1 MSINHQRRSAYDLVV
16 VGAGVIGLAS
26 AWRAARAGLSV
37 LVLERDQPGAG
48 ASGVAAGML
57 APVTEADFGEQELL
71 ALNLEGRA
79 MWGAF
84 ASALQE
90 RTGLPSGYAD
100 SGCLVVAADR
110 DDVAELRRLHDFH
123 HTLGL
128 DSEWLTPRAA
138 RALEPGLSPRIGGAI
153 SAPHDG
159 HVDPRAVVAALAAAL
174 EADGGELRA
183 GCAVEGLLEDDGGRV
198 SGVRTTGG
206 ERIAA
211 EAVLVAAGAWS
222 AGLAPDAPR
231 VRPVKGQLLELRV
244 REGRPAPAAR
254 LVRTPRCYV
263 VSRPDGRVVVGATT
277 EEQGFDTSVTADGV
291 FRLLEA
297 ALEVLPDV
305 AELDHGPRPQ
315 RRAAGTPDRRARARR
330 ARGGR
335 GRRGALMP
343 TVVLNGDARDL
354 PAGATVADAVRSTGA
369 PGDGRGVAVALD
381 GEVVP
386 RASWTTHELTEGE
399 RVEVLHAVQGG

>member
-1 MSINHQRRSAYDLVV
+1 MSFDHQRRSAYDLVV
-16 VGAGVIGLAS
+16 VGAGAIGLAS

-37 LVLERDQPGAG
+37 LVLERDEPGAG

-84 ASALQE
+84 ASALEE

-153 SAPHDG
+153 SAPYDG
-159 HVDPRAVVAALAAAL
+159 YVDPRAVVGALVAAL
-174 EADGGELRA
+174 EADGGELVTGR
-183 GCAVEGLLEDDGGRV
+183 AVEGLLQDDGGRV
-198 SGVRTTGG
+198 TGVRIADG

-222 AGLAPDAPR
+222 ASLAPDAPR

-244 REGRPAPAAR
+244 REGRPAPAVR

-277 EEQGFDTSVTADGV
+277 EEQGFDTSVTAEGV

-305 AELDHGPRPQ
+305 AELELVRTRAGLRP
-315 RRAAGTPDRRARARR
+315 GTPD
-330 ARGGR
+330 GR
-335 GRRGALMP
+335 PVIG
-343 TVVLNGDARDL
+343 
-354 PAGATVADAVRSTGA
+354 AGARPGLLWATGHGRNGVLLAPLTAERVLDAVGA
-369 PGDGRGVAVALD
+369 GVA
-381 GEVVP
+381 
-386 RASWTTHELTEGE
+386 
-399 RVEVLHAVQGG
+399 GGAR